1 MAASEHEPVY
11 CARHPSVETA
21 ISCATCGT
29 PICPDC
35 MVQAPVGIKC
45 RDCARLPRSALVRLK
60 PERALRAV
68 AAGIALAAAVAV
80 VLALLQR
87 SGTGFFGFFIAFGVG
102 SLVGE
107 AVIRASGYHRAQITG
122 AIAAASAL
130 AGYVGGHFLT
140 PVLSNVRVGHGT
152 LGFQL
157 LLGAVA
163 AFIAFRRAA

>member
-1 MAASEHEPVY
+1 MADSEEGTVY

-45 RDCARLPRSALVRLK
+45 RDCARQPRSALVRLK
-60 PERALRAV
+60 PQRALRAV
-68 AAGIALAAAVAV
+68 AAGIGVAGAVAV
-80 VLALLQR
+80 VLALLQ
-87 SGTGFFGFFIAFGVG
+87 GNGIGFFGFFLAFGVG
-102 SLVGE
+102 SLAGE
-107 AVIRASGYHRAQITG
+107 AVVRASGYHRAQITG
-122 AIAAASAL
+122 AIAATSAL
-130 AGYVGGHFLT
+130 VGYVGGHLLG
-140 PVLSNVRVGHGT
+140 PVLTSVRASHNA

-163 AFIAFRRAA
+163 AVIAFRRAA

>member
-1 MAASEHEPVY
+1 MAAVGDEPVF

-45 RDCARLPRSALVRLK
+45 RDCARQPRSALVRLK
-60 PERALRAV
+60 PERALRAI
-68 AAGIALAAAVAV
+68 AAGIGVAAAVAV
-80 VLALLQR
+80 VLAMLQR
-87 SGTGFFGFFIAFGVG
+87 TGIGFFGFFIAFGVG
-102 SLVGE
+102 SLAGE

-130 AGYVGGHFLT
+130 AGYIGGHLLV
-140 PVLSNVRVGHGT
+140 PVLTNVRAGHNT